1 MPYDAKLMRA
11 TGGAERETHWHS
23 RRQNVEEHV
32 AARAAGSRAA
42 CGGGKR
48 ARQRESTYA
57 QLVDMMSMIV
67 THNRLRD
74 GSLEIWVENATCA
87 QRMDRA
93 KLNSWRVNLASSGGS
108 ARFLAFTR

>member
-1 MPYDAKLMRA
+1 MLRNTWRRA
-11 TGGAERETHWHS
+11 RPGLA
-23 RRQNVEEHV
+23 QHV
-32 AARAAGSRAA
+32 AAANAHA
-42 CGGGKR
+42 K
-48 ARQRESTYA
+48 ESTYA